1 MKKQYYYPKTSE
13 FFSKKINRYFQIL
26 SRILF
31 VLVSIIFIHFLSS
44 CNSELKVI
52 VPDVQLL
59 TSLQGTSSIPNSSR
73 RLVEG
78 VYVVESGFGEFGDTV
93 ILKHDREWL
102 SIFCE
107 KNSSY
112 IVMQSGMKDSTLY
125 YAGYWRYAQSPRT
138 GLCTLEIKPDD
149 GAREILRAVARPQ
162 RIIIRGVFGGN
173 EAVLR
178 NPLVLRFVRGLFIRA
193 HIKSDGKFWIIAHR
207 GGGRNSD
214 RLPFSENSTEL
225 IKFAGKL
232 GANGVEIDVR
242 LTKDG
247 VPVLYHDE
255 NLNTRLI
262 NGEYMVGP
270 IGNYTYAQIQ
280 ELCRLKNGER
290 IPTLDDVLKAVVDST
305 SLTAVWLD
313 IKEIA
318 EIEKVIPMQK
328 KYLERAR
335 VLQELGKRDS
345 LEIFFGLATTD
356 IYNAFTAHPEH
367 EQVPSIC
374 ELGVSQTQT
383 ANSKVYAPRWTLGS
397 LPTEVARLHIDN
409 RRSFVWTLDQPEFI
423 VKFLN
428 EGDFDGIL
436 TNYPTVVAYHYYI
449 RK

>member
-1 MKKQYYYPKTSE
+1 MKIQYRYY
-13 FFSKKINRYFQIL
+13 NRYNFLRYYCYRVFIIVTCL
-26 SRILF
+26 VF
-31 VLVSIIFIHFLSS
+31 VLFFTA
-44 CNSELKVI
+44 CNSELKVV
-52 VPDVQLL
+52 VPDIQLL
-59 TSLQGTSSIPNSSR
+59 NSLQSSIAVPNNSR

-78 VYVVESGFGEFGDTV
+78 VYVVESGAEQFGDTV

-112 IVMQSGMKDSTLY
+112 IVMQSGMRDSSIF

-149 GAREILRAVARPQ
+149 GAAEMLRTNTRPQ
-162 RIIIRGVFGGN
+162 RLVIRGVFGGN
-173 EAVLR
+173 ESVLP
-178 NPLVLRFVRGLFIRA
+178 NPLILRFVRGLYIRSRV
-193 HIKSDGKFWIIAHR
+193 KFDGRFWIIAQR

-214 RLPFSENSTEL
+214 RLPFSENSAEL

-262 NGEYMVGP
+262 DGEYVVGP
-270 IGNYTYAQIQ
+270 IGNYTYTQIQ

-290 IPTLDDVLKAVVDST
+290 IPTLDDVLKAIVDST
-305 SLTAVWLD
+305 ALTAVWLD
-313 IKEIA
+313 IKEVG

-328 KYLERAR
+328 KYIERAKA
-335 VLQELGKRDS
+335 LQELGKRDS
-345 LEIFFGLATTD
+345 LEIFFGLANQD
-356 IYNAFTAHPEH
+356 IYNAFTAHPDH
-367 EQVPSIC
+367 KQVPSIC
-374 ELGVSQTQT
+374 ELSINQTQMV
-383 ANSKVYAPRWTLGS
+383 NSKVYAPRWTLGS
-397 LPTEVARLHIDN
+397 LQHEVSLLHADN

-449 RK
+449 RR